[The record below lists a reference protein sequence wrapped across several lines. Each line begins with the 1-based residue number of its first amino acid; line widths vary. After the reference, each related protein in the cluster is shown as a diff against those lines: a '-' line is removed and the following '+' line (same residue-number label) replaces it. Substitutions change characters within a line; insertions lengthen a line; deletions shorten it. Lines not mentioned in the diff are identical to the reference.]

1 MKAKIAD
8 FQICIKV
15 PLMSCGSRDYSKM
28 HLVSCTTNHHHNVID
43 LVNHGIVKN
52 TKT

>member
-8 FQICIKV
+8 IQICIKV
-15 PLMSCGSRDYSKM
+15 PLMSCGSKDYSKM
-28 HLVSCTTNHHHNVID
+28 HLLSCTNNHHNVTD
-43 LVNHGIVKN
+43 LVNHGIIKN